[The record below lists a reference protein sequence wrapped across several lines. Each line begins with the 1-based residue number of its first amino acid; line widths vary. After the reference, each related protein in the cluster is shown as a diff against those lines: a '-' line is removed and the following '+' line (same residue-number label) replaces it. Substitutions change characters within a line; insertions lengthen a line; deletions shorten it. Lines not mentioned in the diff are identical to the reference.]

1 MRKQGVAKPVNGK
14 HCDKCD
20 YYNPKKKRCILKTC
34 IDQLTL
40 FDAVGNRF

>member
-1 MRKQGVAKPVNGK
+1 MRKQDVAKPVNSK
-14 HCDKCD
+14 QCDKCD
-20 YYNPKKKRCILKTC
+20 YYNPKKKHCILKTC